1 MVRGNDMKMPDMYRN
16 WRVMLGVALILLGI
30 GNWLVGRL
38 NTKHYSE
45 LISSAG
51 SATPDQAYRS
61 FDELDAGAVAV
72 LAPLTSKQRRVSYA
86 TARMDFYHAT
96 FLTGYVLVLAGLL
109 LTFLGFVALIRN
121 DARQATARITDR
133 FSQSTN
139 NHGRVRMARDRP
151 LE

>member
-1 MVRGNDMKMPDMYRN
+1 MKMPDIYHN
-16 WRVMLGVALILLGI
+16 WRVMFGVALILLGI

-38 NTKHYSE
+38 NTERYSE
-45 LISSAG
+45 LIRREG

-72 LAPLTSKQRRVSYA
+72 LAPLTAEQRRVSYA

-109 LTFLGFVALIRN
+109 LTFRGFVGLIRN
-121 DARQATARITDR
+121 DARRTTARITDR
-133 FSQSTN
+133 VSRN
-139 NHGRVRMARDRP
+139 PDKRVRVRMVRDRP
-151 LE
+151 PE